1 MTQEEIFKIL
11 TENAQ
16 YFDNNNIFSMAIR
29 SIEWLIVKFLKWLVN
44 QCETLF
50 SMTIGLVDFTHY
62 SSVQDF
68 LTEWQGLFVVLLGIS
83 LILIGT
89 MYIVNWEKKPTW
101 IQLVQNGL
109 IGFFFINIFLLYPWK
124 DQYYFSPGNG
134 CRHSNLW

>member
-50 SMTIGLVDFTHY
+50 SMTIGLVDFI
-62 SSVQDF
+62 
-68 LTEWQGLFVVLLGIS
+68 LLFR
-83 LILIGT
+83 
-89 MYIVNWEKKPTW
+89 
-101 IQLVQNGL
+101 
-109 IGFFFINIFLLYPWK
+109 IF
-124 DQYYFSPGNG
+124 
-134 CRHSNLW
+134 

>member
-50 SMTIGLVDFTHY
+50 SMTI
-62 SSVQDF
+62 
-68 LTEWQGLFVVLLGIS
+68 
-83 LILIGT
+83 
-89 MYIVNWEKKPTW
+89 
-101 IQLVQNGL
+101 
-109 IGFFFINIFLLYPWK
+109 
-124 DQYYFSPGNG
+124 
-134 CRHSNLW
+134 

>member
-101 IQLVQNGL
+101 IQLVQN
-109 IGFFFINIFLLYPWK
+109 
-124 DQYYFSPGNG
+124 
-134 CRHSNLW
+134 

>member
-29 SIEWLIVKFLKWLVN
+29 SIEWLIIKFLKWLVN

-62 SSVQDF
+62 S
-68 LTEWQGLFVVLLGIS
+68 LFR
-83 LILIGT
+83 
-89 MYIVNWEKKPTW
+89 
-101 IQLVQNGL
+101 
-109 IGFFFINIFLLYPWK
+109 IF
-124 DQYYFSPGNG
+124 
-134 CRHSNLW
+134 